1 MKYTSILNTCQLST
15 LKTLFI
21 QHLLSQ
27 ISSKA
32 MMYMEQAFSRH
43 WGHTIYVQ
51 QVLQYKLMAM
61 VIGLH
66 MDVVLVCCSSTDIEY
81 IINPRGNNR

>member
-1 MKYTSILNTCQLST
+1 
-15 LKTLFI
+15 
-21 QHLLSQ
+21 
-27 ISSKA
+27 
-32 MMYMEQAFSRH
+32 MEQAFSRH
-43 WGHTIYVQ
+43 WGHSIYVQ

-66 MDVVLVCCSSTDIEY
+66 MDIVLVCCISKDIEY